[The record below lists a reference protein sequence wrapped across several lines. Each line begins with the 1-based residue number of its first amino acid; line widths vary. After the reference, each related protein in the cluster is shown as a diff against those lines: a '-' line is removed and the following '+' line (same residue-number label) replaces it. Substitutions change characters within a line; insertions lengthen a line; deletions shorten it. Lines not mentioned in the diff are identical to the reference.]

1 MKIVITSGKGGVGKS
16 MLASSLAILF
26 SKSKKV
32 VALDCDV
39 DAPNLAIWLN
49 EIKDSGKKIPV
60 VTSAKPIIDYKK
72 CDGCGLC
79 AKECRFGAMKM
90 VKGKPS
96 AKLRVRPKVNPFLC
110 EGCGVC
116 EIVCPQKAIK
126 LKSVQNGEIIIKN
139 TKYGFPLIIGNLLP
153 GETGSGKIITEL
165 KKEASVVTSALADKD
180 KFKQEVIMILDSSPG
195 TGCPVIAALQDS
207 DFVILVTEPTP
218 SAFSDLKR
226 VLEVVN
232 YFNLPYKIVINK
244 WDINPEMTDKIE
256 KWAFR
261 RGVLT
266 KLGRTFSSRAGKG
279 ILGKI
284 SYDKKIFKA
293 VSNLK
298 PIVETNLKAKAEIKK
313 IFKNLNII
321 LKHPI
326 SKGG

>member
-1 MKIVITSGKGGVGKS
+1 MKLVIASGKGGVGKS

-26 SKSKKV
+26 AKSKEI
-32 VALDCDV
+32 VAVDCDV

-49 EIKDSGKKIPV
+49 EIKNSGKKTPI

-72 CDGCGLC
+72 CNGCGLC
-79 AKECRFGAMKM
+79 VEKCRFGAIKM
-90 VKGKPS
+90 VNGKP
-96 AKLRVRPKVNPFLC
+96 KLNPFLC

-126 LKSVQNGEIIIKN
+126 LKPVQNGEIITKN

-165 KKEASVVTSALADKD
+165 KKQVD
-180 KFKQEVIMILDSSPG
+180 KFDTEIQVLDSSPG

-207 DFVILVTEPTP
+207 NFAILITEPTP

-226 VLEVVN
+226 VLKVVN
-232 YFNLPYKIVINK
+232 HFNIPWGLVINK
-244 WDINPEMTDKIE
+244 WNINPGLSNKIE
-256 KWAFR
+256 KWTLR
-261 RGVLT
+261 HRSGQT
-266 KLGRTFSSRAGKG
+266 GKR

-298 PIVETNLKAKAEIKK
+298 PIVETNLKAKTEIKK
-313 IFKNLNII
+313 IFKKLETI
-321 LKHPI
+321 LW
-326 SKGG
+326 